1 MFHGSVLVSPLIRAD
16 PLIANPVNKLLAKVF
31 ALIYPDFESFQSVDV
46 SLVTSDPQW
55 VKIRESDPLS
65 YHGGF
70 LAGQSHAVNVAIEDL
85 NKGLKNMTT
94 PFLIMISKKDKL
106 TDPTAS
112 FKFFK
117 SASSLDKQ
125 LLEINNGLHHFFIE
139 KKHIREK
146 AIAKTLEWI
155 YART

>member
-1 MFHGSVLVSPLIRAD
+1 MFHGTVLVSPLIRAD
-16 PLIANPVNKLLAKVF
+16 PLIGNPVNKLLAKVF
-31 ALIYPDFESFQSVDV
+31 ALVYPDFESFQSADV

-55 VKIRESDPLS
+55 VNIRESDPLS

-70 LAGQSHAVNVAIEDL
+70 LAGQAHAVNLAIEDL
-85 NKGLKNMTT
+85 NKGMKNMTT
-94 PFLIMISKKDKL
+94 PFLIMISEKDRL
-106 TDPTAS
+106 TDPKAS

-125 LLEINNGLHHFFIE
+125 LLEFNSGLHNFFIE
-139 KKHIREK
+139 KKQIREK

-155 YART
+155 YARV